1 MSQVLTKKAIRSKT
15 VQLGSLTLLSR
26 AFGLIRE
33 VLLGR
38 FLGSGMVSDAFFTAF
53 KVPNMLRKIFAEGA
67 LSAAFVP
74 RIVQT
79 VRQEGKDEAS
89 KLITLSFLVFEF
101 LLLILSIPFVLFPRF
116 FMFVI
121 APGFNSLQID
131 QTAPMI
137 VLLMPFIFFIS
148 ASAIFAGALQA
159 DHHFFIPAFSPVL
172 FNIVLII
179 GLLLGMH
186 YHLPASFLCI
196 SIVCG
201 GIAQVIAHY
210 LIYRN
215 LGFSFKKF
223 DRKALSQ
230 FGKIFINFI
239 VCAPSVSLSEISAF
253 IDTSFASYIPGA
265 ISSVSYASRF
275 MGIPLGVFATSF
287 STILL
292 PHFTRVTTYAPRRL
306 GYYLL
311 ESSKLIIWVTLPAG
325 LWMMFFARNI
335 FQTLFLSSNFPM
347 HQVIQA
353 SYVLIASLT
362 GLVFFSLNKTLTTI
376 FYAHHQTALPTVIA
390 CVATIIN
397 ICCNVLLMP
406 LIGAPGLALGTTIGA
421 MVQTGL
427 SLLMLS
433 YKIDVTLRPFNK
445 SSVGIHLSSPGPMKF
460 YPKAFLKFITGFA
473 YQLAIVMGVFLAL
486 YYGVEISLHSYA
498 DQQTNIL
505 LLESIWMWFWV
516 GPLVLGSLAGLYYS
530 RKFFGINLYFID

>member
-26 AFGLIRE
+26 AFGLVRE

-38 FLGSGMVSDAFFTAF
+38 FLGSGMISDAFFTAF

-79 VRQEGKDEAS
+79 VRHEGKQEAS
-89 KLITLSFLVFEF
+89 KLITLSFLVFE
-101 LLLILSIPFVLFPRF
+101 LLLLVLSIPFMVFPRF
-116 FMFVI
+116 FMFII
-121 APGFNSLQID
+121 APGFNSVQID

-159 DHHFFIPAFSPVL
+159 DNHFFIPAFSPVL

-179 GLLLGMH
+179 GLVLGIQ
-186 YHLPASFLCI
+186 YHLPASFLCL
-196 SIVCG
+196 SIVIG
-201 GIAQVIAHY
+201 GIAQVITHY
-210 LIYRN
+210 LMYRN
-215 LGFSFKKF
+215 LGFSFNWF
-223 DRKALSQ
+223 DRTTLSR

-292 PHFTRVTTYAPRRL
+292 PHFTRVTSYAPKRL

-311 ESSKLIIWVTLPAG
+311 ESSKLITWVTIPAG
-325 LWMMFFARNI
+325 FWMMFFSRNI
-335 FQTLFLSSNFPM
+335 FQTLFLSPNFPM
-347 HQVIQA
+347 TQVVQA

-362 GLVFFSLNKTLTTI
+362 GLVFFSLNKTLTTL
-376 FYAHHQTALPTVIA
+376 FYAHHQTALPTAIA
-390 CVATIIN
+390 CIATIVN

-406 LIGAPGLALGTTIGA
+406 VLGAPGLALGTTIGA
-421 MVQTGL
+421 IVQTLL
-427 SLLMLS
+427 SLLTLS
-433 YKIDVTLRPFNK
+433 RAIDITLRPFSK
-445 SSVGIHLSSPGPMKF
+445 SSIAIHLSSPGPIRL
-460 YPKAFLKFITGFA
+460 YPRAFLAFLTGFA
-473 YQLAIVMGVFLAL
+473 YQLCIVIGLSLAC
-486 YYGVEISLHSYA
+486 YYSVVVLVHSYA